1 MRSLNIVAAVL
12 VSAALAAACGSG
24 TARQPASS
32 APSLA
37 ATGAVQ
43 ALPATASA
51 GQLAAATPASNPA
64 TRMTGTVQSVDGNTV
79 TLKAGGSFTLTAQT
93 MITRT
98 VPGGPSDLVP
108 GAAVAVT
115 AKQQADS
122 SMLASAVSVWPG
134 GPGGPSLDLHGPTP
148 LDAGNLMTN
157 ETIDSVSGNTFTAT
171 FPGGGAKVTLAPDV
185 KIAVRLAGTPADIKV
200 GATVSASVLNGV
212 AQSVT
217 IG

>member
-1 MRSLNIVAAVL
+1 MRSAFVLASVL
-12 VSAALAAACGSG
+12 VSTALAAACGSG
-24 TARQPASS
+24 SSKQPASS
-32 APSLA
+32 APSPV
-37 ATGAVQ
+37 ATSAVQ
-43 ALPATASA
+43 ALPATAAA

-64 TRMTGTVQSVDGNTV
+64 TRLTGTVQLVNGNTV
-79 TLKAGGSFTLTAQT
+79 TLNEGGSFTLAAQT

-98 VPGGPSDLVP
+98 VPGSRSDLVP
-108 GAAVAVT
+108 GVAVAVT
-115 AKQQADS
+115 AKQQPDN

-157 ETIDSVSGNTFTAT
+157 ETIDSITGNTFSAT

-185 KIAVRLAGTPADIKV
+185 KIAVRLAATPADIKA

-217 IG
+217 IS